1 MTRWTILDLGLGNL
15 HSVMRA
21 VERVGA
27 EPVLERTP
35 EAIAKAELL
44 LVPGQGGFAAGSA
57 ALEGGV
63 GDALREYL
71 DSGRPYFGICLGM
84 QLLFEASEEAPGAP
98 GLGYFAGTVRRL
110 RGGEGRKVPHMGWNT
125 LESRHELLPPGAW
138 FYFVHSYHCVPKD
151 ESLVAAT
158 VDYGEPVCAAIAKGG
173 CVATQFHP
181 EKSQR
186 RGEALLRRFL
196 EQA

>member
-57 ALEGGV
+57 ALGDGV
-63 GDALREYL
+63 GEALRQYL
-71 DSGRPYFGICLGM
+71 ESGRPYFGICLGM

-98 GLGYFAGTVRRL
+98 GLGFFDGTVRRL
-110 RGGEGRKVPHMGWNT
+110 AGGEGRKVPHMGWNT
-125 LESRHELLPPGAW
+125 LESRHELFPAGGW
-138 FYFVHSYHCVPKD
+138 FYFVHSYHCAPVD

-158 VDYGEPVCAAIAKGG
+158 VDYGEPVCAAIAKDG

-186 RGEALLRRFL
+186 RGEALLRSFL